1 MPLGKLIPER
11 KVRYRN
17 ISINLREDQIEWI
30 NSRRLTVSQLVREAL
45 DHYKRFL
52 EGEEEC

>member
-1 MPLGKLIPER
+1 M
-11 KVRYRN
+11 RYRN